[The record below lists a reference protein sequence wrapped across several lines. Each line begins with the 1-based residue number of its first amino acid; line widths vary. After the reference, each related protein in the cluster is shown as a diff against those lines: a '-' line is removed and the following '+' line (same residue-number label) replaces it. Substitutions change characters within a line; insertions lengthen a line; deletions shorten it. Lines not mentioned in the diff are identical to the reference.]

1 MSRDFHSL
9 DRLRL
14 DKYLYLLRCYV
25 GAAFEILIKRG
36 LNASQKA
43 QSKVGKMSSKEE
55 TTNGASKKRKRA
67 QNDDGEEESVWSEL
81 ETYIS
86 MLEEGPLCPVNFDPN
101 EPKGNKETKM
111 AKGPDGIRFH
121 LMDIW
126 LDEVEKAAAEAEE
139 KKEGEAENEDEDGEE
154 ATKTKLKPGV
164 PMELLLRPFE
174 MLRQKSPSKV
184 TRNRAAEVL
193 EDQRLVDWGVREPKQ
208 AEEEDSDDGWA
219 GFD

>member
-36 LNASQKA
+36 LAASQKT
-43 QSKVGKMSSKEE
+43 QSQKSKQNSKEE
-55 TTNGASKKRKRA
+55 TENGGSKKRKRA
-67 QNDDGEEESVWSEL
+67 QEDDGGEEVAWSEL

-86 MLEEGPLCPVNFDPN
+86 MLEEGPLCPVNFDPK

-111 AKGPDGIRFH
+111 AKGPEGIRYH
-121 LMDIW
+121 LIDIW
-126 LDEVEKAAAEAEE
+126 LDELEKVAAEADEE
-139 KKEGEAENEDEDGEE
+139 GGGEKEQDGEE
-154 ATKTKLKPGV
+154 TTKTKLKPGV

-174 MLRQKSPSKV
+174 TLREKSPNKV
-184 TRNRAAEVL
+184 TRNRAAELL
-193 EDQRLVDWGVREPKQ
+193 EDQRLVDWGVKEPKQ
-208 AEEEDSDDGWA
+208 PEEEDSDDVWA